1 MAKNNVVDV
10 SSRTSFRYPRAPTRT
25 GAQKKYIVIFYVLL
39 MVADMDLLSNDVNV
53 ANTVGILPK
62 YILSRRRCLPS
73 HVINATLTSVWRF

>member
-1 MAKNNVVDV
+1 
-10 SSRTSFRYPRAPTRT
+10 
-25 GAQKKYIVIFYVLL
+25 

-62 YILSRRRCLPS
+62 YILSRRSCLPS

>member
-1 MAKNNVVDV
+1 MVL
-10 SSRTSFRYPRAPTRT
+10 
-25 GAQKKYIVIFYVLL
+25 KKYIVIFYVLL

-62 YILSRRRCLPS
+62 YILSRRSCLPS